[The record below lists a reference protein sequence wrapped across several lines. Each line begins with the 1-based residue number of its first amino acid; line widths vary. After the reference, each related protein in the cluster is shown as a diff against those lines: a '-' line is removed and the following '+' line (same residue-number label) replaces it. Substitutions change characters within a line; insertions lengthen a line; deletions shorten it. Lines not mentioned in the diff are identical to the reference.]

1 MERERMARSM
11 DIDEHS
17 VNRLALVLAGS
28 VRELR
33 KSRGETL
40 EEVAARAGLSRA
52 FVGQIEAGN
61 ANPTLASLT
70 SLARALGSDPFSL
83 LRYGPKAVGQFEP
96 VFRPAR
102 PIGHW
107 PARSGRTYELSAPE
121 ASAFAAQLTDGAPI
135 DHDQLVGHEGDEFC
149 MVLDGSYDV
158 FIGHEE
164 FHLAAGDSVHYA
176 ASHPHRIAPA
186 QDGGRILVIFGPV
199 P

>member
-1 MERERMARSM
+1 VARSM
-11 DIDEHS
+11 DVDEQS
-17 VNRLALVLAGS
+17 VNPLALVLAGTT
-28 VRELR
+28 RELR

-40 EEVAARAGLSRA
+40 DEVAGRAGLSRA
-52 FVGQIEAGN
+52 FVGQIETAN

-70 SLARALGSDPFSL
+70 SLARALGTDPLSL
-83 LRYGPKAVGQFEP
+83 LRYGPKGADQFEP
-96 VFRPAR
+96 VCRRAR
-102 PIGHW
+102 PIGRW

-135 DHDQLVGHEGDEFC
+135 DHDQLVDHEGEEFC

-158 FIGHEE
+158 FIAHEE

-186 QDGGRILVIFGPV
+186 EDGGRILVIFGPV

>member
-1 MERERMARSM
+1 MEHERVARGM

-17 VNRLALVLAGS
+17 VNHLALVLAES

-33 KSRGETL
+33 RRRGQTL
-40 EEVAARAGLSRA
+40 EEVAAQAGLSRA
-52 FVGQIEAGN
+52 FVGQIETAS

-70 SLARALGSDPFSL
+70 SLATALGTDPISL
-83 LRYGPKAVGQFEP
+83 LRYGPKVVDKFEP

-102 PIGHW
+102 PVGRW
-107 PARSGRTYELSAPE
+107 PAHSGRTYELSAPE

-135 DHDQLVGHEGDEFC
+135 DHDQRVAHEGDEFC

-164 FHLAAGDSVHYA
+164 LHLAVGDSVHYA
-176 ASHPHRIAPA
+176 ASLPHRIAPA
-186 QDGGRILVIFGPV
+186 EDGGRILVIFGPV